1 MSELTNTQN
10 SERRIRRY
18 LLTTASALA
27 LFTSVSTRNAR
38 AADDDIDHP
47 TIWIELGGQLE
58 HMEGQGEPLT
68 PGFLAM
74 NPNSPV
80 LTPVAPVRAQ
90 NPEPFNFSEDGK
102 ISFQPED
109 SNWVFSAGVR
119 FGRSSNR
126 REVHHQTSKVHYK
139 YNTNGSRESSQYP
152 VTQEDFAS
160 TQVHHRESHTVL
172 DFSAGKDVGLGMFGN
187 GASSTISLGLRFAQF
202 TSKETVDIRARPDV
216 HFKYF
221 PSATKPHFILPYFHS
236 YHATE
241 NASRSFH
248 GIGPS
253 LSWDGSAPVAGNPKN
268 GEFSFDWG
276 ANAALLFGRQK
287 ARVRDQKTGVY
298 ASKLAFNHSHYATP
312 PYTVTYQR
320 PGGHIIDRSVIVPNL
335 GGMAG
340 ASWRIDNVKVS
351 AGYRADFFFGAMDVG
366 IDARKSATL
375 GFYGPFA
382 SISVGL
388 GG

>member
-10 SERRIRRY
+10 SDRRIRRY
-18 LLTTASALA
+18 LLTTVSALA
-27 LFTSVSTRNAR
+27 LLTSVSTRNAR
-38 AADDDIDHP
+38 AADEDTDRP

-58 HMEGQGEPLT
+58 HIEGQGEPLT

-80 LTPVAPVRAQ
+80 LTPVSPVQAQ
-90 NPEPFNFSEDGK
+90 NPEPFGFTEDSK

-119 FGRSSNR
+119 FGRSGNR

-139 YNTNGSRESSQYP
+139 YTGSGARNLTKPPKTS
-152 VTQEDFAS
+152 EDFAD
-160 TQVHHRESHTVL
+160 TQVHHQESYAIL
-172 DFSAGKDVGLGMFGN
+172 DFSAGKDVGLGMFGSS
-187 GASSTISLGLRFAQF
+187 ASSTISLGVRFAQF

-216 HFKYF
+216 HFKYA
-221 PSATKPHFILPYFHS
+221 PAATKPQFIFPYFHS
-236 YHATE
+236 YHATG

-253 LSWDGSAPVAGNPKN
+253 LSWDGSTPIAGNLKN

-276 ANAALLFGRQK
+276 VSAALLFGRQK
-287 ARVRDQKTGVY
+287 ARVRDQETGVY

-312 PYTVTYQR
+312 PYTVTYQH
-320 PGGHIIDRSVIVPNL
+320 PGGHVIDRSVIVPNV

-382 SISVGL
+382 TISIGI

>member
-10 SERRIRRY
+10 SERYIRRY
-18 LLTTASALA
+18 LLTTVSALA
-27 LFTSVSTRNAR
+27 LLASVGTRNAG
-38 AADDDIDHP
+38 ATDEDADRP

-58 HMEGQGEPLT
+58 HMEGQGDPLT

-80 LTPVAPVRAQ
+80 LTPVSPVRAQ
-90 NPEPFNFSEDGK
+90 NAEPFGFTEDSK

-109 SNWVFSAGVR
+109 SNWVFSGGVR

-139 YNTNGSRESSQYP
+139 YNSAGVRNTSQYP
-152 VTQEDFAS
+152 VTKEDFAS
-160 TQVHHRESHTVL
+160 TQVHHQESHLIL
-172 DFSAGKDVGLGMFGN
+172 DFMAGKDVGFGMFGV
-187 GASSTISLGLRFAQF
+187 GASSTISLGVRFAQF

-216 HFKYF
+216 QFKYF
-221 PSATKPHFILPYFHS
+221 PSATKPQHIFPYFHS
-236 YHATE
+236 YHATG

-248 GIGPS
+248 GVGPS
-253 LSWDGSAPVAGNPKN
+253 LSWDGSAPIAGNLKS

-276 ANAALLFGRQK
+276 ANMALLFGRQK
-287 ARVRDQKTGVY
+287 ARARDQKTGVY
-298 ASKLAFNHSHYATP
+298 ASKLAFNHSHYVTP
-312 PYTVTYQR
+312 PYTVTYQH
-320 PGGHIIDRSVIVPNL
+320 PGGHIIDRSVIVPNV

-351 AGYRADFFFGAMDVG
+351 FGYRADFFFGAMDVG

-382 SISVGL
+382 SVSVGL